1 MRPILDYDP
10 DETMVENMIHVPW
23 DFSLQAPMHH
33 KRPDET
39 STDNK
44 IYSDHKKRSEVIP
57 LCHFLIFWSWLFQE
71 GGLKEQKDPNISDLL
86 SILQQGKKQAGS
98 RASCR
103 VFGGPLCILSR
114 PGKSEPLQSLVDRN

>member
-1 MRPILDYDP
+1 MIL
-10 DETMVENMIHVPW
+10 VPW

-39 STDNK
+39 STDNE
-44 IYSDHKKRSEVIP
+44 IYSDHKKRSKVST
-57 LCHFLIFWSWLFQE
+57 CFHFLVLWSLLFQE

-98 RASCR
+98 RATCR

-114 PGKSEPLQSLVDRN
+114 PGKSEPLQSLGDRN